1 MNNLRPPVGAV
12 KKKNI
17 VGRGPGSGNGKT
29 SGRGMNGQNS
39 RSGGG
44 VRPGFEGGQTPLIR
58 RLPKRGF
65 KNSRFQKYFN
75 IINIYLLDNLEDNT
89 VVTKEMLVEM
99 GLVKYPKEKIK
110 ILGNGDFSKKL
121 EIHAD
126 AFSFSA
132 KEKIE
137 KAGGKAILK

>member
-1 MNNLRPPVGAV
+1 MNNLKPPVGAV

>member
-1 MNNLRPPVGAV
+1 
-12 KKKNI
+12 
-17 VGRGPGSGNGKT
+17 
-29 SGRGMNGQNS
+29 
-39 RSGGG
+39 
-44 VRPGFEGGQTPLIR
+44 GQTPLIR

-65 KNSRFQKYFN
+65 KNSIFQKYFN